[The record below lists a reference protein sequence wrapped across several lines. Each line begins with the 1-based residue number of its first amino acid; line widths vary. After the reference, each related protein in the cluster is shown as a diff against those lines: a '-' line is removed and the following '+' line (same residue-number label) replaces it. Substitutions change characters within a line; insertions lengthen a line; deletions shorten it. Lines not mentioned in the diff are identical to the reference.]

1 MEAKHTPA
9 PWRVEPDS
17 SHFDSLTTIANGSA
31 RVAEAAGRTLAECE
45 ANAHLIAAAPDLLEA
60 LKVAMEWISNWEPNF
75 TDDPEWPADRDLI
88 AAAPAKAE
96 PSLSGEGK

>member
-1 MEAKHTPA
+1 MEAKHTPG

-60 LKVAMEWISNWEPNF
+60 LKKLQLQALQSPDLLRTEWGMQAL
-75 TDDPEWPADRDLI
+75 D
-88 AAAPAKAE
+88 AARAALAKAE